1 MKNDYI
7 VDGEVAREKIS
18 MDIKRRKLDRAGIER
33 LCLDPDI
40 QAAFFGA
47 GYNDRRPQG
56 EWNKDYLDRLSY
68 AVVGECF
75 NREYLLYLAEVAEY
89 VSKTTSQKGAG
100 ARSKVSES
108 ASKAPCKKS
117 IVAGIVVALVIIFGI
132 VAYKCTLGGK

>member
-56 EWNKDYLDRLSY
+56 EWNKDYEQRH
-68 AVVGECF
+68 
-75 NREYLLYLAEVAEY
+75 LLQCVIARFERICR
-89 VSKTTSQKGAG
+89 TSQRTSFFYGEELQIDQLLPLFVF
-100 ARSKVSES
+100 VSY
-108 ASKAPCKKS
+108 
-117 IVAGIVVALVIIFGI
+117 L
-132 VAYKCTLGGK
+132 